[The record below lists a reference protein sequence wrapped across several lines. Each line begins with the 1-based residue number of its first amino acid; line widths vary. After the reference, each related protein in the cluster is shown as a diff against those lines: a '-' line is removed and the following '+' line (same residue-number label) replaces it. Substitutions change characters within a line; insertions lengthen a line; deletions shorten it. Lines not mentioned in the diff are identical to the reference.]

1 MKEKQALIQ
10 FRIEQD
16 FKQEAEQICNQ
27 LGMDIPTV
35 LRMCLRQLIIQRGIP
50 FSVHLPD
57 KKEASADSTVEPTA
71 NITEKENEEVFKMDL
86 GGINREV
93 EVIRKENKI

>member
-16 FKQEAEQICNQ
+16 FKEEAEKVCEQ
-27 LGMDIPTV
+27 LGIDLPTV
-35 LRMCLRQLIIQRGIP
+35 LRMCLRQMIIQRGIP

-57 KKEASADSTVEPTA
+57 RKETPTESTS
-71 NITEKENEEVFKMDL
+71 NMSRKENEEAFEMDL

-93 EVIRKENKI
+93 EIIRKENRI